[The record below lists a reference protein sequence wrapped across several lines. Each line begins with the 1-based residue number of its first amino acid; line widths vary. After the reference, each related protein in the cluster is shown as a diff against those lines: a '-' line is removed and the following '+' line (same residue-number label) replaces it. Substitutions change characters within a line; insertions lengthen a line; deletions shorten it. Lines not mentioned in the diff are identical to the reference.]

1 MFNAIVV
8 SKPDEQS
15 TVLKSVDKSM
25 LSDGDVVINIAYSTL
40 NYKDALAVCHKP
52 GVVRAW
58 PMIPGIDLAGIVAES
73 SNDKFKVGDAILL
86 NGYGIGEVHTGGFAQ
101 QARVKSEWLVPLPN
115 NISLKQSMAIGTA
128 GYTAMLCI
136 LALEKQGVTPS
147 SGAIL
152 VTGAAG
158 GVGSIAISILNKL
171 GYSVIAVSGRVEQ
184 TDYLKTLGAREVLPR
199 SGFEGRNKPLLKERF
214 AGIVDV
220 AGSHILANAIAQT
233 QYGGVVTA
241 CGLAAGMDLP
251 ASMAPFILRGV
262 KLIGIDSVMAP
273 MQDRLQAWQRLTQD
287 LDLTVLDSL
296 THTISLSQVPVF
308 SEQLL
313 KGQVR
318 GRTVVD
324 VNV

>member
-1 MFNAIVV
+1 
-8 SKPDEQS
+8 
-15 TVLKSVDKSM
+15 
-25 LSDGDVVINIAYSTL
+25 
-40 NYKDALAVCHKP
+40 
-52 GVVRAW
+52 
-58 PMIPGIDLAGIVAES
+58 
-73 SNDKFKVGDAILL
+73 
-86 NGYGIGEVHTGGFAQ
+86 
-101 QARVKSEWLVPLPN
+101 
-115 NISLKQSMAIGTA
+115 
-128 GYTAMLCI
+128 MLCI